1 MTHIDKNG
9 GKEKED
15 TRKEGM
21 KEELKLF
28 RSVEP
33 DLLRGEKQRMCVSG
47 DRC

>member
-33 DLLRGEKQRMCVSG
+33 DLLGGEKQRMCVSG